1 MLTVVYGSSSGSH
14 GVWHQGCYT
23 LSPGVLQS
31 AAGENISSLVELLDN
46 PSAAADLQLNVSEYH
61 SSQDAQPLHG
71 STHCYNLGYV
81 SASVIYCYIQGLVV
95 NS

>member
-1 MLTVVYGSSSGSH
+1 MVYGSSSGSH

-23 LSPGVLQS
+23 LSPGVLQA

-46 PSAAADLQLNVSEYH
+46 PSAVADLQLNVTEYH

-81 SASVIYCYIQGLVV
+81 SATVSYCYIEGLVV
-95 NS
+95 NI